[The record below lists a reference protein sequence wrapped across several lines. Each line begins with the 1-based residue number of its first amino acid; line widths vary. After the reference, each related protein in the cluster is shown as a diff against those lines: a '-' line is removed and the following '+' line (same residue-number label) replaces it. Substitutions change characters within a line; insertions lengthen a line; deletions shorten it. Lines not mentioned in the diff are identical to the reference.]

1 VVARFSFSGYGIL
14 FRAVNVDCRRLN
26 FCKGLRLTAGRSYRL
41 LVVTDSDTVFRQLDS
56 LFKESGMMLRA
67 ERLENSTDIELAL
80 GREDSHWDLVLAEV
94 HLDPLH
100 ALALLR
106 RSAPDL
112 PMLVLSRDRDDKR
125 AVEALNYGARDIVS
139 LDEKRF
145 LHVVLRELGDAEW
158 RRTGQRLQAALEES
172 EQRASAL
179 LDSSREAIAYLHEG
193 MHVYANQEYLKL
205 FGFGGIED
213 LDGVPLL
220 DLIAAD
226 GQSDFKDFMRR
237 TQQTP
242 QGPIHLVIR
251 LQTGQTQREVTME
264 ARRATYG
271 GEACTQLIVRPR
283 MSDKALETEIRRLR
297 DLDPLTG
304 LFNRQYLLQAVAE
317 AIARAVKG
325 EGDSTL
331 LYVELDDLEAVTASV
346 GIPAADRVLREISA
360 IVSEHIRDGATV
372 ARFADQAFTALL
384 DTDDLERVRVLAD
397 GLRKA
402 IEERVLDVDG
412 KTVVTT
418 CTIGICLITSQTSS
432 VHNAIISAK
441 TASSE
446 GRQRGGNQVAVHQ
459 GSWQEYAEDKQWPRR
474 IREALDSDQFRLFY
488 QPVVSLHGEM
498 RELYEVLLRMFDTQ
512 GTMLPPEQFMS
523 RAVEAGMVPALD
535 RWVLEHVGP
544 VFARERAKGRDP
556 WFFIRLS
563 EESLSDRPL
572 LDWIE
577 AQARAAA
584 LPSDRVVLEL
594 SEASAAIHL
603 RDVSALLG
611 LLKPL
616 QFRFALSHFGQR
628 SNSFGLLRHLDVDY
642 VKVDGTLVRYVTR
655 DPKVQA
661 SVRAI
666 IEAAHAA
673 GKLTVAEDLED
684 AETLALL
691 WQYGVDYARGYYVQ
705 IPTERPEFDF
715 LANL

>member
-1 VVARFSFSGYGIL
+1 
-14 FRAVNVDCRRLN
+14 
-26 FCKGLRLTAGRSYRL
+26 
-41 LVVTDSDTVFRQLDS
+41 
-56 LFKESGMMLRA
+56 
-67 ERLENSTDIELAL
+67 
-80 GREDSHWDLVLAEV
+80 
-94 HLDPLH
+94 
-100 ALALLR
+100 
-106 RSAPDL
+106 
-112 PMLVLSRDRDDKR
+112 
-125 AVEALNYGARDIVS
+125 
-139 LDEKRF
+139 
-145 LHVVLRELGDAEW
+145 
-158 RRTGQRLQAALEES
+158 
-172 EQRASAL
+172 
-179 LDSSREAIAYLHEG
+179 
-193 MHVYANQEYLKL
+193 
-205 FGFGGIED
+205 
-213 LDGVPLL
+213 
-220 DLIAAD
+220 
-226 GQSDFKDFMRR
+226 
-237 TQQTP
+237 
-242 QGPIHLVIR
+242 
-251 LQTGQTQREVTME
+251 
-264 ARRATYG
+264 
-271 GEACTQLIVRPR
+271 
-283 MSDKALETEIRRLR
+283 
-297 DLDPLTG
+297 
-304 LFNRQYLLQAVAE
+304 
-317 AIARAVKG
+317 
-325 EGDSTL
+325 
-331 LYVELDDLEAVTASV
+331 
-346 GIPAADRVLREISA
+346 
-360 IVSEHIRDGATV
+360 
-372 ARFADQAFTALL
+372 
-384 DTDDLERVRVLAD
+384 LAD